1 MSDTHVLPPRSS
13 ARPLLAHDGPRVA
26 RSACRFVSVKNHPRS
41 WPVWPPR
48 AAAARCAMKKQLAK
62 QKRGVFNT
70 GASGCGGGSGEVRAV
85 LRRRL
90 RCRQQRD
97 VQHRASLSSCA
108 DAPLHTQPIDKRGKE
123 LFGCPFCDRV
133 FVQKDRLTQHVSKH
147 HPDEAT
153 GAAPAAAAAAASPA
167 APAAPAAPVRVTHK
181 APRTILQEFLQKAK
195 KVPARYVP
203 REAEG
208 GAGWIC
214 KARGGAASRPSAAA
228 ACASAD
234 PGAPCALQV
243 VLPDKY
249 KPDSDVVLWMEDAAP
264 DKEEAQQRAAVVALA
279 RVASNLPLQRLLSTS
294 YKDRFVQEEGRERER
309 QERAKAA
316 AEAAARRRAA
326 ADRPQPKLQTV
337 YMSEEKRRMVEA
349 ALAALRVS
357 EGVSA
362 AELGEKVDGDDGSS
376 DDDGEAPPAAPPPP
390 ALRQRLLS
398 MGFAAADVDEALS
411 QPRCRVLAPALD
423 WCVPCASVA
432 RALRAFGCSRVPSG
446 LATRQAGAECAGGP
460 AAAPIQRRRW
470 RAHRCRASCHRH
482 RRHLFI
488 RAGRRCRGE
497 G

>member
-1 MSDTHVLPPRSS
+1 M
-13 ARPLLAHDGPRVA
+13 
-26 RSACRFVSVKNHPRS
+26 
-41 WPVWPPR
+41 
-48 AAAARCAMKKQLAK
+48 
-62 QKRGVFNT
+62 
-70 GASGCGGGSGEVRAV
+70 
-85 LRRRL
+85 
-90 RCRQQRD
+90 
-97 VQHRASLSSCA
+97 
-108 DAPLHTQPIDKRGKE
+108 
-123 LFGCPFCDRV
+123 
-133 FVQKDRLTQHVSKH
+133 FVQKDRLTQHVSKQH
-147 HPDEAT
+147 SDEAT
-153 GAAPAAAAAAASPA
+153 GAAPVAAAPAPSPA

-214 KARGGAASRPSAAA
+214 KARGGAASRPSAAV
-228 ACASAD
+228 ACVGAD
-234 PGAPCALQV
+234 PGAPCAPQV

-337 YMSEEKRRMVEA
+337 YMSEDKRRMVEA

-357 EGVSA
+357 EDATA
-362 AELGEKVDGDDGSS
+362 AELGESDDGDEGSS
-376 DDDGEAPPAAPPPP
+376 DDAEAPPAAPPPP
-390 ALRQRLLS
+390 ALRQRLLAMS
-398 MGFAAADVDEALS
+398 FATADVDEALS

-423 WCVPCASVA
+423 WCVHVSPAA
-432 RALRAFGCSRVPSG
+432 LALRLNCSRIASRV
-446 LATRQAGAECAGGP
+446 ATTHQAGAECAGRP
-460 AAAPIQRRRW
+460 AAAPLQRRRW
-470 RAHRCRASCHRH
+470 RAHRRRTSRHRH
-482 RRHLFI
+482 RHRHGLFI
-488 RAGRRCRGE
+488 RAGRRCRG
-497 G
+497 GGGCRGQRCGRRGRRSAAAPDAARLCA

>member
-1 MSDTHVLPPRSS
+1 
-13 ARPLLAHDGPRVA
+13 
-26 RSACRFVSVKNHPRS
+26 
-41 WPVWPPR
+41 
-48 AAAARCAMKKQLAK
+48 MKKQLAK

-70 GASGCGGGSGEVRAV
+70 GASGCGGGSGEVRAA
-85 LRRRL
+85 LRRRS
-90 RCRQQRD
+90 RCRCLAARRQYY
-97 VQHRASLSSCA
+97 AALPSCA
-108 DAPLHTQPIDKRGKE
+108 DAPAHMQPIDKRGKE
-123 LFGCPFCDRV
+123 SFNCPFCDRV

-153 GAAPAAAAAAASPA
+153 GAAPVAAAAAPSPA

-228 ACASAD
+228 ACGGAD
-234 PGAPCALQV
+234 PAAPCAPQV

-326 ADRPQPKLQTV
+326 ADRPQPKLQAV
-337 YMSEEKRRMVEA
+337 YMSEDKRRMVEA
-349 ALAALRVS
+349 ALATLRVS
-357 EGVSA
+357 EGATA
-362 AELGEKVDGDDGSS
+362 AELGERDDGDEGSS
-376 DDDGEAPPAAPPPP
+376 EDDAEAPPAAPPPP
-390 ALRQRLLS
+390 ALRQRLLA
-398 MGFAAADVDEALS
+398 MGFAAADVEEALS

-423 WCVPCASVA
+423 WCVA
-432 RALRAFGCSRVPSG
+432 RDA
-446 LATRQAGAECAGGP
+446 
-460 AAAPIQRRRW
+460 
-470 RAHRCRASCHRH
+470 CRAS
-482 RRHLFI
+482 F
-488 RAGRRCRGE
+488 ASA
-497 G
+497 